1 MSEYVILLVFCMV
14 LIVMISKIYTSKE
27 TLKNYENKIYQR
39 LLICTS
45 IGIIIEIGCHIIVAY
60 FDSTKIMSQFFLKGY
75 IAYLI
80 CWVLLF
86 ISYVFMLSKLDD
98 SEEEQQKFYKNTN
111 FVILIIG
118 IIFSVI
124 CFILPIRVA
133 TDSFYTEGPS
143 IFLMAGVYFI
153 SVIIATFYIIKNSKN
168 RKKQY
173 LPIQLFIFGIGISVV
188 VLLFNR
194 ELLIATAIQTFLCIL
209 MYHTIEN
216 PDLKMLREVT
226 LAKDQAEKANRAK
239 SEFITNMSHEIRTPL
254 NAVIGFSEEI
264 ENSET
269 LEDAKNDAKE
279 VVKASQ
285 VLLETVGGILDI
297 SKIES
302 GKMEIINSIYSTKE
316 LFETVVSLMKAKMKE
331 KNLEFDVNIQSD
343 VPNYLLGDKG
353 NIQKILLNLL
363 SNAYKYTSV
372 GSINFTVSCINTN
385 DICKLILSVQD
396 TGRGIKTENIDKLF
410 TKFNR
415 LEEDKNTTTE
425 GTGLG
430 LAITKAIVEMM
441 GGKITVQ
448 SVYGSGSKF
457 TVFINQ
463 TINQNNNNIPEKKPG
478 YESKPAI
485 TNSEFN
491 NQKVLIIDDNNMNLK
506 IEEKIL
512 RKYNLD
518 ITTSINAED
527 TMMKINNGDKYDL
540 LLMDIEMP
548 VKNGSELMKELKA
561 KGYQVPI
568 VALTANATSGDREK
582 YINQGFDEYLA
593 KPIDR
598 SELDRVLKMFLN
610 NSRMISVEDTTII
623 SIDNN

>member
-14 LIVMISKIYTSKE
+14 LIVMISKIYISKE

-86 ISYVFMLSKLDD
+86 TSYVFMLSKLDD

-118 IIFSVI
+118 IIFSII

-353 NIQKILLNLL
+353 NIQKVLLNLL

-463 TINQNNNNIPEKKPG
+463 TINQNNNNIPEKKLG

-518 ITTSINAED
+518 ITTSISAED
-527 TMMKINNGDKYDL
+527 TMMKINNGNKYDL